1 MSTIQKSITN
11 INAEIDECEKKLKE
25 LKQQRITGH
34 GFMRHFRITSKD
46 HVKKLK
52 GLTVKAEYEYNDHCH
67 DEYGHDEEAYLKVTF
82 GKNECLEIHYQEAQ
96 GAGTE
101 SRYMPTIECEINVTE
116 KAKKLL
122 CKNIDIDMNDYQ
134 CDEVYKEFR
143 DIIKNIVEWNN

>member
-1 MSTIQKSITN
+1 MSTMQKSTTN

-25 LKQQRITGH
+25 LKQLRITTY
-34 GFMRHFRITSKD
+34 GFMRCFKITSED
-46 HVKKLK
+46 HVNKLE
-52 GLTVKAEYEYNDHCH
+52 GLTVNAEYEYNDHCH

-101 SRYMPTIECEINVTE
+101 SRYDPTIECQIEVTK

-122 CKNIDIDMNDYQ
+122 FKNIDIDMNDYQ
-134 CDEVYKEFR
+134 NDKTYKEFR
-143 DIIKNIVEWNN
+143 DIIRNIVTNK